1 MEVKTM
7 PKETYLSEKVAEQLM
22 QYIINNN
29 LKAGDKLPNEFTL
42 AEKLGVGRS
51 TLREGIRSLVS
62 RNVLQT
68 RRGAGTFVAKEN
80 VGVIDDPL
88 GFAFIEDKQ
97 RLARDLME
105 IRLMIEPRIAAIAAK
120 NATKEE
126 IDKITHLAKETENII
141 LAGGNHIDKDIE
153 FHSQIAIASK
163 NLVAPTILPIIQ
175 NSISIFIDVTASKL
189 RRETIDTHR
198 LIVEAIQRGDEIAA
212 SDAVYLHLIYNRQL
226 ILEKVSEN
234 L

>member
-1 MEVKTM
+1 M
-7 PKETYLSEKVAEQLM
+7 PNETYLSEKVAEQLM
-22 QYIINNN
+22 EYIIKNN

-62 RNVLQT
+62 RNILQT

-80 VGVIDDPL
+80 VGVSDDPL

-120 NATKEE
+120 NATKDE
-126 IDKITHLAKETENII
+126 IEKITNLAEETENII
-141 LAGGNHIDKDIE
+141 LAGENHIDKDIE
-153 FHSQIAIASK
+153 FHSQIAIASN

-198 LIVEAIQRGDEIAA
+198 LIVEAIQRRDEIAA

-226 ILEKVSEN
+226 IL
-234 L
+234 

>member
-1 MEVKTM
+1 MANG
-7 PKETYLSEKVAEQLM
+7 TYLSEKVAEQLM

-42 AEKLGVGRS
+42 AENLGIGRS

-62 RNVLQT
+62 RNILQT
-68 RRGAGTFVAKEN
+68 QRGAGTFVAKEN
-80 VGVIDDPL
+80 VGVSDDPL

-105 IRLMIEPRIAAIAAK
+105 IRLMIEPRIAAMAAK
-120 NATKEE
+120 NANRQE
-126 IDKITHLAKETENII
+126 IERITRLAEETEDII
-141 LAGGNHIDKDIE
+141 LSGQNHIEKDVE

-163 NLVAPTILPIIQ
+163 NLIAPTLLPIIQ
-175 NSISIFIDVTASKL
+175 NSISLFIDVTASQL

-198 LIVEAIQRGDEIAA
+198 SIVQAIQRHDEIAA
-212 SDAVYLHLIYNRQL
+212 SDAVYLHLIYNRQ
-226 ILEKVSEN
+226 IIFAK
-234 L
+234 